1 MRNMKSYD
9 EFQKK
14 SPLMKEIDMLYGDKL
29 NSLWIFEDTDS
40 IYLDQIIIKPQFRN
54 EGIGSDIM
62 NILVT
67 RADREGKI
75 VGVTPVDEF
84 GSSISRLKKFYKSFG
99 FKPNSGRNKNFKYRD
114 TFLREPK

>member
-1 MRNMKSYD
+1 MRNIKSYD

-14 SPLMKEIDMLYGDKL
+14 SPLMKEIDMLYGDKI

-54 EGIGSDIM
+54 EGLGSDIM
-62 NILVT
+62 NMLVT
-67 RADREGKI
+67 HADREGKT

-84 GSSISRLKKFYKSFG
+84 GSNIGRLKMAKVAKIKTSTI
-99 FKPNSGRNKNFKYRD
+99 FKVRILLLINSAS
-114 TFLREPK
+114 